1 MTTDDAPR
9 PATDDPID
17 TTIDVWE
24 VITVEGPRCFAR
36 WVDAIACAHAEIAG
50 EPGAEI
56 TLRYRTMKKEDF
68 DALTEY

>member
-1 MTTDDAPR
+1 MSEQDAPR
-9 PATDDPID
+9 PALDDPID

-36 WVDAIACAHAEIAG
+36 WVDAIAWAHAAIAG
-50 EPGAEI
+50 EPGSEI
-56 TLRYRTMKKEDF
+56 TLRYRTMKKGEF